1 MKPIARL
8 FAVWILSIGTTNAHS
23 LAPVWPSLSEGV
35 LHPLLG
41 LDHCLAL
48 IGLGLW
54 SQQSHLR
61 FPARI
66 FIPIMLMAM
75 SGGGVLGHLA
85 PQWPWVDH
93 LIAASVFVIGA
104 LLTGLLP
111 SHRLLSFFAA
121 CGFLLLHG
129 YAHGMELPISSNGLS
144 YGAGFLLTSAVLIGI
159 GRGLGHLTQ
168 RKRGIEALIGIALM
182 SAGCFFWLITLR

>member
-1 MKPIARL
+1 MNPIARL
-8 FAVWILSIGTTNAHS
+8 FMVWMLSIGTTEAHT
-23 LAPVWPSLSEGV
+23 LVPAWPSLREGV

-66 FIPIMLMAM
+66 FIPIMLIAM
-75 SGGGVLGHLA
+75 SVGGVLGHLA
-85 PQWPWVDH
+85 PQWPWIDH

-121 CGFLLLHG
+121 CGFLFIHG
-129 YAHGMELPISSNGLS
+129 YAHGMELPGLSSGLS
-144 YGAGFLLTSAVLIGI
+144 YGTGFLLTSAVLIGI

-168 RKRGIEALIGIALM
+168 SKRGIQALIGMGLM
-182 SAGCFFWLITLR
+182 SAGSFWLMTLR